1 MGAQLGP
8 NRYGKAGIHVA
19 TVVRREDGHDF
30 FDRLVDVRLEG
41 DFEAVHLQ
49 GDNATVLP
57 TDTMRGSV
65 YALSK
70 DKPGEEIEAF
80 SLRYTQHLLDAS
92 PAATRIET
100 WVTERPWDRVVI
112 DGRPHPHAFTRGA
125 YRRTARVIRDREGVQ
140 LFAGLDE
147 LSLLK
152 TTGSAFAGF
161 LKDRF
166 TTLPETADRILATT
180 LEAEWRYDRADPDFF
195 EERGNVKNAIVRSFA
210 EHDASNSMQH
220 TLWAMGRAVLDAS
233 PSVSEVSFSLPNLHH
248 IEVDLTPYGLTN
260 DGDVFVVT
268 ESPSGQIEGTVRRVA
283 ETAVAPP
290 PPR

>member
-30 FDRLVDVRLEG
+30 FDRLVDVRLDG

-57 TDTMRGSV
+57 TDTMRGAV

-70 DKPGEEIEAF
+70 DQPGEQIEAF
-80 SLRYTQHLLDAS
+80 ALRYTQYLVDAS
-92 PAATRIET
+92 PGAARVEA
-100 WVTERPWDRVVI
+100 WVIERPWDRVMI

-125 YRRTARVIRDREGVQ
+125 YRRTTRVIREREGVQ

-147 LSLLK
+147 LSVLK
-152 TTGSAFAGF
+152 STGSAFAGF

-166 TTLPETADRILATT
+166 TTLPETDDRILATT
-180 LEAEWRYDRADPDFF
+180 IEAEWRYDRVDLNFA
-195 EERGNVKNAIVRSFA
+195 EERENVKNAIVRSFA

-220 TLWAMGRAVLDAS
+220 TLWEMGRAVLDAS
-233 PSVSEVSFSLPNLHH
+233 PSVDEVSFSLPNLHH
-248 IEVDLTPYGLTN
+248 IEVDLTPYGLTSA
-260 DGDVFVVT
+260 GEVFVVT
-268 ESPSGQIEGTVRRVA
+268 DNPSGQIEGTVRRTA
-283 ETAVAPP
+283 ETADAPP